1 MTFIVLGTNLYGSIT
16 ALAQKYKSKRILK
29 YLMRKNE
36 MEIKEE
42 TVFYKRKSEM
52 RGRKESDKIETNFF
66 FFLK

>member
-1 MTFIVLGTNLYGSIT
+1 
-16 ALAQKYKSKRILK
+16 
-29 YLMRKNE
+29 MRKNE

-66 FFLK
+66 FFWNKCKQKKLKEK